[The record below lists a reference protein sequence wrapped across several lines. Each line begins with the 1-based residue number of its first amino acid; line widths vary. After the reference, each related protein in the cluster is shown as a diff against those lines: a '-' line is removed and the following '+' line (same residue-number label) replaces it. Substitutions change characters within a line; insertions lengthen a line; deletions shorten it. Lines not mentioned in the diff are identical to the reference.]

1 MPGPARRRARLST
14 GMTGAPEPPSRP
26 RALAALLLLLAL
38 VAGGWLLARH
48 LHEVA
53 RTEECLMAGRRNCA
67 PIAAP

>member
-1 MPGPARRRARLST
+1 
-14 GMTGAPEPPSRP
+14 MTGAPEPPSRP